1 MSDDTQ
7 QTTGAR
13 ILRGAL
19 AGIVAGVAAGFAMDR
34 FQAAA
39 SALSAGGDGGDEEP
53 ATARAADAIVA
64 TATGHAVPAADKPL
78 AGQLVHYALGAA
90 LGVAYG
96 VAAEFR
102 PGVTAGYGTAFGTVA
117 AALLDEGAVPAV
129 GLGAAPWTA
138 PASTHAYALSSHL
151 VFGAITEFV
160 RRQVSA
166 TLAPA

>member
-1 MSDDTQ
+1 MD
-7 QTTGAR
+7 
-13 ILRGAL
+13 
-19 AGIVAGVAAGFAMDR
+19 AGRSFHHCGRRQEPLDAVAHEGWDLLNDR
-34 FQAAA
+34 MTA
-39 SALSAGGDGGDEEP
+39 
-53 ATARAADAIVA
+53 ARAQ
-64 TATGHAVPAADKPL
+64 HAS
-78 AGQLVHYALGAA
+78 VHAKLAA

-102 PGVTAGYGTAFGTVA
+102 PGVTAGYGTAFGTAA

-151 VFGAITEFV
+151 VFGAVTEFV